1 MTDQNAGAPAATR
14 RRISPLAIT
23 VVLVVLLILG
33 FLAVASVFAEVLW
46 YRQIGYLPVLTTQ
59 WIAAGVMFLIGFAG
73 MAVPLFFAIDVA
85 YRKRPVY
92 ARLTAQLDRY
102 QELFEPLRRLVKWAL
117 PAVFG
122 LFAGISTATQWQR
135 ALLWLNSAPTGETDP
150 QFGFDVSFYL
160 FDLPML
166 QGIVGFA
173 SAVTLIALIAGV
185 ATSYLYGGISFS
197 GRDVR
202 VSKATR
208 IQAAVIATLYLV
220 LQAGSLWLD
229 QYASLADNGGRW
241 TGALFQ
247 DVHAVIPGKQ
257 ILAGIALI
265 VAVLFLITAFT
276 GKWRLPV
283 IGTALFLVSSIVL
296 GMGYPWAVQQFQ
308 VGPDEKSL
316 EAEYIERNIEATR
329 AAYGIENVEVERYD
343 AVTDA
348 EPGALRND
356 AVTTA
361 NIRIID
367 PEIVSPTFAQLEQIR
382 QYYKFPTTLS
392 VDRYEIEGQVED
404 TVSAIRDIDISDQ
417 DGWYNRTLVY
427 THGYGLVAAFGNQR
441 SPGGEPVFLENGIPT
456 SGKLGKFEPRVYFG
470 MNSPEYS
477 IVGGERDRAIELDF
491 PADAESAAEA
501 SAEDEEGAAPAE
513 AEAPAEGETAQ
524 ETEVVE
530 TEEEESAGGGGRQNM
545 TTFSGEGGPELGNLF
560 TKLIYALKFQDMEV
574 LLSGA
579 VVDGSQILYDRH
591 PVDRV
596 QKVAPYL
603 TVDGAPY
610 ASVVDGRIVWIIDG
624 YTTSADYPYSE
635 VTDMNAL
642 TVDADNERTDP
653 LSKPVNYI
661 RNSVKATVDA
671 YDGSVKLYAWDA
683 EDPLLKAWGNIFPG
697 TLESVSEMS
706 GDLLAH
712 VRYPSDLF
720 KVQRAMLGEYHVTDA
735 DAFYSA
741 EDRWRTPNDPVSSA
755 GAGAQALAQPP
766 YYLTLA
772 AGADA
777 EPNFSIYSTYIPDQQ
792 GEGSR
797 DILTGYLAA
806 NSNAGSQA
814 GEVSEEYGT
823 LKLLTLPKGDPIPGP
838 GQVQN
843 SFTTDSE
850 VSRLLNIL
858 RQGESQV
865 ISGNLLTLPVGGGLL
880 YVQPV
885 YVKASSGTSFPILQ
899 KVLVAFGDQI
909 AFEDTLDAA
918 LDALFGGNSGASAG
932 DGGTTPTTE
941 DPVDGETGDD
951 TGSEDTGD
959 ATGGTGGSTGG
970 AVSLDDALRDMQQAI
985 RDRDQA
991 MQDGD
996 WTAFGE
1002 ADARLRTALEEAL
1015 AAE

>member
-1 MTDQNAGAPAATR
+1 
-14 RRISPLAIT
+14 
-23 VVLVVLLILG
+23 
-33 FLAVASVFAEVLW
+33 
-46 YRQIGYLPVLTTQ
+46 
-59 WIAAGVMFLIGFAG
+59 
-73 MAVPLFFAIDVA
+73 
-85 YRKRPVY
+85 
-92 ARLTAQLDRY
+92 
-102 QELFEPLRRLVKWAL
+102 
-117 PAVFG
+117 
-122 LFAGISTATQWQR
+122 
-135 ALLWLNSAPTGETDP
+135 
-150 QFGFDVSFYL
+150 
-160 FDLPML
+160 
-166 QGIVGFA
+166 
-173 SAVTLIALIAGV
+173 
-185 ATSYLYGGISFS
+185 
-197 GRDVR
+197 
-202 VSKATR
+202 
-208 IQAAVIATLYLV
+208 
-220 LQAGSLWLD
+220 
-229 QYASLADNGGRW
+229 
-241 TGALFQ
+241 
-247 DVHAVIPGKQ
+247 
-257 ILAGIALI
+257 
-265 VAVLFLITAFT
+265 
-276 GKWRLPV
+276 
-283 IGTALFLVSSIVL
+283 
-296 GMGYPWAVQQFQ
+296 
-308 VGPDEKSL
+308 
-316 EAEYIERNIEATR
+316 
-329 AAYGIENVEVERYD
+329 
-343 AVTDA
+343 
-348 EPGALRND
+348 
-356 AVTTA
+356 
-361 NIRIID
+361 
-367 PEIVSPTFAQLEQIR
+367 
-382 QYYKFPTTLS
+382 
-392 VDRYEIEGQVED
+392 
-404 TVSAIRDIDISDQ
+404 
-417 DGWYNRTLVY
+417 
-427 THGYGLVAAFGNQR
+427 
-441 SPGGEPVFLENGIPT
+441 
-456 SGKLGKFEPRVYFG
+456 
-470 MNSPEYS
+470 
-477 IVGGERDRAIELDF
+477 
-491 PADAESAAEA
+491 
-501 SAEDEEGAAPAE
+501 
-513 AEAPAEGETAQ
+513 
-524 ETEVVE
+524 
-530 TEEEESAGGGGRQNM
+530 
-545 TTFSGEGGPELGNLF
+545 
-560 TKLIYALKFQDMEV
+560 
-574 LLSGA
+574 